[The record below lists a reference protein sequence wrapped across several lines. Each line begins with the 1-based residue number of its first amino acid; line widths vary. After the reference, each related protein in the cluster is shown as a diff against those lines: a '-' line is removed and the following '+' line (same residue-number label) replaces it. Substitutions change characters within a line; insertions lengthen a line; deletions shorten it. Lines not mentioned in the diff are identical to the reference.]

1 MRFCPTAATKLRRD
15 SDKPV
20 HTSGLWLLRCM
31 PSVTLLTLCIYRTKH
46 WRLEPISS
54 YDGTIQGIILVVKPA
69 GHRLR
74 VVTVGGRNYKLDT
87 NVEWISV
94 GSIMTSVLVTPN
106 SWLLWHQRSNAV
118 KVHRLLRHLNAR
130 NLRSICNMFRYS
142 TGENKMPFCK
152 TSCLWK
158 TVKYAF
164 LRSVAVLLSSL
175 SIKGTTVH
183 ILKAYG

>member
-1 MRFCPTAATKLRRD
+1 MAATKLHRD

-20 HTSGLWLLRCM
+20 HTSGLWLLRWM
-31 PSVTLLTLCIYRTKH
+31 PSVALITLCIYRTKH
-46 WRLEPISS
+46 CTLVPTSS
-54 YDGTIQGIILVVKPA
+54 YDGTIQGIVLVVKPA

-74 VVTVGGRNYKLDT
+74 VVTAGGRNYKLDA

-94 GSIMTSVLVTPN
+94 GSIVAPVPVIPN

-118 KVHRLLRHLNAR
+118 QVRRLLLHLNV
-130 NLRSICNMFRYS
+130 CNMFRYC
-142 TGENKMPFCK
+142 TGENKMPFCN

-164 LRSVAVLLSSL
+164 LRSVAVLLGTL
-175 SIKGTTVH
+175 SIKGTMVQ
-183 ILKAYG
+183 ILKTYG